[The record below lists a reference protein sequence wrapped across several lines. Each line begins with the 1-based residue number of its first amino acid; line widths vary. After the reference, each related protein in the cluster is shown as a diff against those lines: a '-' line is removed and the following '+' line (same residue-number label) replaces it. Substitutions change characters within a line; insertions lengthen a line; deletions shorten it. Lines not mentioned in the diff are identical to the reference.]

1 MINSGKREIPP
12 TVIVIFGA
20 SGDLTSRKLVPA
32 LFNLSMDHLLPNK
45 FFLIGYGRKAVTDQ
59 EFRETLKKSLTAHSR
74 RPVDEKIWNN
84 LEPGVSFHQ
93 GAYDD
98 PESFEKL
105 KVKIEKIEKV
115 TSEPVQCIFYL
126 STPLQAFFLY

>member
-98 PESFEKL
+98 PEL
-105 KVKIEKIEKV
+105 
-115 TSEPVQCIFYL
+115 
-126 STPLQAFFLY
+126 

>member
-59 EFRETLKKSLTAHSR
+59 EFRETLKKSLT
-74 RPVDEKIWNN
+74 K
-84 LEPGVSFHQ
+84 F
-93 GAYDD
+93 
-98 PESFEKL
+98 
-105 KVKIEKIEKV
+105 
-115 TSEPVQCIFYL
+115 L
-126 STPLQAFFLY
+126 S